1 MLLSCHVALWEIKEN
16 RETLKWP
23 TEGKLCWHKKKC
35 PPLSLQRV
43 RSARVR
49 TLRCLAKVSTLG
61 TVHIMVTNGQ
71 VSTEKGLAR
80 CSELTT
86 YLAALLSHCLMA
98 LTMHPHHSNRL
109 VAQALKAV
117 QQVLSGCKQYPT
129 LMLMLSAGPSHP
141 NQCSLHHICILC
153 CATQGAWLPENI
165 WKCLPCCPPYK
176 SVASLW
182 HHPHYW
188 DCQPWHWF
196 WKRSS
201 VVSCTG
207 HVLFLS
213 SHFWALAYAPG
224 HRNCN
229 EYNPVVEATHLF
241 WLFPTYFLKFEVGG
255 TCLQLWPIMSAQL
268 YSNILGLNIAQGNED
283 AAR

>member
-129 LMLMLSAGPSHP
+129 LML
-141 NQCSLHHICILC
+141 
-153 CATQGAWLPENI
+153 
-165 WKCLPCCPPYK
+165 
-176 SVASLW
+176 
-182 HHPHYW
+182 
-188 DCQPWHWF
+188 
-196 WKRSS
+196 SS
-201 VVSCTG
+201 VLALLILISAHYIIFASCVVPHKELGFQKIYGNVCLVVHLTS
-207 HVLFLS
+207 LLP
-213 SHFWALAYAPG
+213 HFDTILTIG
-224 HRNCN
+224 IVNHGIDS
-229 EYNPVVEATHLF
+229 EKDPV
-241 WLFPTYFLKFEVGG
+241 W
-255 TCLQLWPIMSAQL
+255 
-268 YSNILGLNIAQGNED
+268 
-283 AAR
+283 